1 MASLRT
7 VHVVSAGMIRFAKY
21 AERSLAEL
29 GQEAVLRC
37 LKQSDVPRSRIQAA
51 YCGTATGGMLAGQR
65 ILRDLGL
72 TGIPIVNVENA
83 CSAGSAAFRE
93 AWIAIAA
100 GLYDVALVIGV
111 EKLTRFGGGT
121 IPLETEDFEVGQG
134 MVMPALYAMRARR
147 YMHDFDITAGDLALV
162 MVKNRKFGALNA
174 FAQYQKP
181 VTVEEIRNARMIAE
195 PFTLLHCCP
204 TGDGAAAVILCSDQV
219 VKQFTTRSIRVLG
232 SHLTSGVM
240 ISQRDMTS
248 PEITVRCARELYEES
263 GIGPEDIDV
272 AEVHDA
278 FTIAEIMYY
287 EALGFAPHGEGIGLL
302 KDGQTGNGGR
312 IPVNPSGGLLSKGHP
327 LGATGIAQIVEAFWQ
342 LRGEAGAR
350 QVSGAT
356 VALTHTTGGGISGLD
371 HGACTIHIFTR

>member
-1 MASLRT
+1 MTSLRA
-7 VHVVSAGMIRFAKY
+7 VHVAGAGMIRFARYKDS
-21 AERSLAEL
+21 SLAEL
-29 GQEAVLRC
+29 GQKAVLQC
-37 LKQSDVPRSRIQAA
+37 LRESGISKARIAAA

-65 ILRDLGL
+65 VLRDLGL

-83 CSAGSAAFRE
+83 CSAGSVAFRE

-100 GLYDVALVIGV
+100 GIYDVALVVGV

-121 IPLETEDFEVGQG
+121 IPLEADDFEVSQG

-147 YMHDFDITAGDLALV
+147 YMHEFGVTADDLAQV
-162 MVKNRKFGALNA
+162 MIKNRKSGSLNPY
-174 FAQYQKP
+174 AQYQKE
-181 VTVEEIRNARMIAE
+181 VSIEEIRSARMIAD

-204 TGDGAAAVILCSDQV
+204 TGDGAAAVILCAEQV
-219 VKQFTTRSIRVLG
+219 ASQFTTRSLRVIG
-232 SHLTSGVM
+232 SHLTSGVVV
-240 ISQRDMTS
+240 SQRDMTS

-263 GIGPEDIDV
+263 GIGPEDIDM

-287 EALGFAPHGEGIGLL
+287 EALGFAPHGEGVKLL
-302 KDGQTGNGGR
+302 KSGQTSLGGR

-342 LRGEAGAR
+342 LRGEAGDR
-350 QVSGAT
+350 QVPGAK

-371 HGACTIHIFTR
+371 HGACTIHVFSR